1 MEICV
6 RAYFRLCVWAYVWAC
21 VQVFGL
27 YTALTIIKR
36 TLLTTYACTSYSYD
50 FGDNTLFFFSSH
62 PSLNSAVQNV
72 LGKKYTDV
80 GVGAGAG
87 VLGGGGGGTTG
98 AGSNTAA
105 TAGRHIKNPLFL
117 SSSHTLSPSL
127 FSFLFPFP
135 TLQLTSKRR
144 VPSKIRLV

>member
-6 RAYFRLCVWAYVWAC
+6 RAYFQLCVWAYVWAC

-50 FGDNTLFFFSSH
+50 FGDNTLSFFSSH
-62 PSLNSAVQNV
+62 PPLNSAVQNV

-105 TAGRHIKNPLFL
+105 TAGRQKKIPSFYHHHTPAFSPFFFL
-117 SSSHTLSPSL
+117 SLL
-127 FSFLFPFP
+127 FN
-135 TLQLTSKRR
+135 
-144 VPSKIRLV
+144 

>member
-1 MEICV
+1 M
-6 RAYFRLCVWAYVWAC
+6 
-21 VQVFGL
+21 
-27 YTALTIIKR
+27 
-36 TLLTTYACTSYSYD
+36 
-50 FGDNTLFFFSSH
+50 
-62 PSLNSAVQNV
+62 

-105 TAGRHIKNPLFL
+105 TAGRQKKNTPLFIIIT
-117 SSSHTLSPSL
+117 HPPF

-144 VPSKIRLV
+144 VPSKVRLV